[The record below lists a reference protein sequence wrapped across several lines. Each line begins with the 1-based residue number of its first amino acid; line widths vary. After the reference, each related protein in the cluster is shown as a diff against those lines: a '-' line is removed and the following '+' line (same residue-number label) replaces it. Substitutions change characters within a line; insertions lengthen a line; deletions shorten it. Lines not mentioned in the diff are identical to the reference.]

1 MSDSYDVIVVG
12 LGAAGSATAYQ
23 LAKRGQRVLGIDMFG
38 PGHNQ
43 GSSHGY
49 HRLIR
54 RSSVQNDGYVP
65 LGERAFELWAEIS
78 AESGRQLLFMTG
90 EIHIVDTNHNP
101 RFAATAEKMRQGGFW
116 EILDEA
122 ALRERFPGVRPLDGV
137 LYTYE
142 STAGFVLAE
151 GGVIAHL
158 DMAAKHGATIRH
170 NEEVTGWRAAGDG
183 VQVTT
188 AQGEYTAAQLV
199 ITTGSWAP
207 ELLRDLN
214 LPLRVIRTTNGYFE
228 PTRPDHWSIGAPAA
242 AGRGAPG
249 FLIDV
254 PEGDFYGMPGVEG
267 VGLKLGRSR
276 LIDGPTTTART
287 IDRSIREEEIALLRE
302 VLDKYMPGSCG
313 PEVRRITCLE
323 AYSGDDHFIIDRHPQ
338 HRQVLI
344 GCGFSGRGFKFGP
357 TTGEILADLAIDGTS
372 RHEIGFLAATRF
384 ARQVAAD

>member
-1 MSDSYDVIVVG
+1 MSNSYDVIVVG

-23 LAKRGQRVLGIDMFG
+23 LAKCGRRVLGMDMFG

-43 GSSHGY
+43 GSSHGF

-65 LGERAFELWAEIS
+65 LGERAFELWDEIS

-90 EIHIVDTNHNP
+90 EIHIVATNHNP
-101 RFAATAEKMRQGGFW
+101 RFAAIAEKMRQDGFW

-158 DMAAKHGATIRH
+158 DMAARHGADIH
-170 NEEVTGWRAAGDG
+170 HDEEVTGWAADGDG
-183 VQVTT
+183 VRIT
-188 AQGEYTAAQLV
+188 AARGEYTAAQLV

-228 PTRPDHWSIGAPAA
+228 PTRPDHWSIES
-242 AGRGAPG
+242 GAPG
-249 FLIDV
+249 FLLDV

-276 LIDGPTTTART
+276 LIDGPATTART
-287 IDRSIREEEIALLRE
+287 IRRTIDEEEIALLRE

-323 AYSGDDHFIIDRHPQ
+323 AYSRDDHFIIDRHPE
-338 HRQVLI
+338 HPQVLI

-357 TTGEILADLAIDGTS
+357 TTGEILADLAIDGTT
-372 RHEIGFLAATRF
+372 RHAIGFLAATRF
-384 ARQVAAD
+384 ARQAAAD

>member
-1 MSDSYDVIVVG
+1 MPGQRRKGGGAVSDSYDVIVVG
-12 LGAAGSATAYQ
+12 LGAAGGATAYQ
-23 LAKRGQRVLGIDMFG
+23 LAKRGRRVLGIDMFG

-65 LGERAFELWAEIS
+65 LGERAFELWDEIS

-90 EIHIVDTNHNP
+90 EIHIVDINHRP
-101 RFAATAEKMRQGGFW
+101 GFVATAEKMQQGGFW
-116 EILDEA
+116 ELLDEV
-122 ALRERFPGVRPLDGV
+122 ALRERFPGVWPGDGLLV
-137 LYTYE
+137 AYE
-142 STAGFVLAE
+142 KTAGFVLAE

-158 DMAAKHGATIRH
+158 DMAARHGATIRH
-170 NEEVTGWRAAGDG
+170 NEEVTGWSADGDG
-183 VQVTT
+183 VRVTT
-188 AQGEYTAAQLV
+188 AQGEYTGAQLI

-207 ELLRDLN
+207 ELLGDLN
-214 LPLRVIRTTNGYFE
+214 LPLRVIRTTNGYFA
-228 PTRPDHWSIGAPAA
+228 PTRPDHWSIES
-242 AGRGAPG
+242 GAPG
-249 FLIDV
+249 FLLDV

-287 IDRSIREEEIALLRE
+287 IDRSIREEEIGLLRE

-323 AYSGDDHFIIDRHPQ
+323 AYSRDDHFIIDRHPE
-338 HRQVLI
+338 HAQVLI

-357 TTGEILADLAIDGTS
+357 TTGEILADLAIDGKT
-372 RHEIGFLAATRF
+372 RHDIGFLSVSRF
-384 ARQVAAD
+384 L